1 MTLDSRSSHP
11 APIRVTTLARALRI
25 YVVTVFGLGGGFFIW
40 LAWHEPTHGHEM
52 GYVLGCVM
60 LWMALWAAMRPEYA
74 VVVNDSG
81 FEYADERWGLL
92 LYFTRRQAMW
102 SDVTRVDTRM
112 IRGRYGRW
120 LRTRIWVRDTESGS
134 GTRRFSIRSRS
145 MGYQPF
151 IDLLAARIAGQP
163 VEMTGYGLDTQR
175 AMSDDRLRRRQRAA
189 LAVAMMALA
198 IAAIMLALHRR

>member
-1 MTLDSRSSHP
+1 
-11 APIRVTTLARALRI
+11 
-25 YVVTVFGLGGGFFIW
+25 VVTVFGLSGGFFIW

-81 FEYADERWGLL
+81 FEYADERYGFL

-112 IRGRYGRW
+112 IRGRYGR
-120 LRTRIWVRDTESGS
+120 
-134 GTRRFSIRSRS
+134 
-145 MGYQPF
+145 
-151 IDLLAARIAGQP
+151 LAAHADLGPRRGVGLGNAAVLDPQPLHGIPAIHRLARGAHRGAAG
-163 VEMTGYGLDTQR
+163 R
-175 AMSDDRLRRRQRAA
+175 DDRLRARYAACDVRRPTTPAA
-189 LAVAMMALA
+189 SAPRSQL
-198 IAAIMLALHRR
+198 R